1 MSNNRV
7 LVIDDEKL
15 ISWSL
20 AAMLKK
26 EGYQVETAAS
36 GNEALN
42 KFESFKPELVLL
54 DICLPDVSGL
64 DLLKRFKA
72 AHDDIYVVMMTA
84 YANADYA
91 VQALQDGAEDF
102 FGKPFNLDAIKHVV
116 NRAFEKRRLTKEVDY
131 FRRELRK
138 KSESDKLIGNSQ
150 KMIEVFKMIKICA
163 DTDAKTVLVTGESG
177 TGKELVAKAIHFYS
191 ARAHAPFIE
200 VNCAS
205 IPENLLENE
214 LFGHEKGAY
223 TDASKMHKGVFEM
236 AEGGS
241 VFLDEIGDMPFA
253 MQAKILKAVET
264 KRFRRLGGQDDVEAN
279 VRIITATHQNLPGM
293 VRDGKFRGD
302 LFFRLNVMNI
312 CLPSL
317 RERKEDIGA
326 LVQYFIE
333 TLNEEYGRNV
343 LGAAPET
350 LAYLTRY
357 QWPGNVREL
366 RNCIERLMML
376 DQEKILSAEFL
387 NPEIRQDSPAETAD
401 ASGVIRS
408 DFTGEHIVLPAT
420 GISLEELE
428 KLLIQLALK
437 KSGGNQTKAA
447 RFLKT
452 SRDTLRY
459 RMKKFGLCDSAKE
472 EDPEGGGSI
481 DLDSVADAGCHA
493 PDRKEF
499 DWS

>member
-7 LVIDDEKL
+7 LVVDDEKL

-36 GNEALN
+36 GKEALQ
-42 KFESFKPELVLL
+42 KFECFKPELVML
-54 DICLPDVSGL
+54 DISLPDLNGL
-64 DLLKRFKA
+64 ELLKRFKA
-72 AHDDIYVVMMTA
+72 ANEEIYIVMMTA
-84 YANADYA
+84 YANADSA

-102 FGKPFNLDAIKHVV
+102 FGKPFNLGAIKHVV
-116 NRAFEKRRLTKEVDY
+116 NRAFEKRRLKKEVDY

-138 KSESDKLIGNSQ
+138 KSDHDKLIGNSQ

-163 DTDAKTVLVTGESG
+163 DTDAKTVLITGESG
-177 TGKELVAKAIHFYS
+177 TGKELVAKAIHYHS
-191 ARAHAPFIE
+191 ARAEAPFIE
-200 VNCAS
+200 INCAS

-214 LFGHEKGAY
+214 LFGHERGAY

-264 KRFRRLGGQDDVEAN
+264 KRFRRLGGQEDVEAN
-279 VRIITATHQNLPGM
+279 VRIITATHQDLPAM
-293 VRDGKFRGD
+293 VRNGKFRAD

-312 CLPSL
+312 SLPSL
-317 RERKEDIGA
+317 RERKEDIGT

-350 LAYLTRY
+350 LEHLARY
-357 QWPGNVREL
+357 EWPGNVREL

-376 DQEKILSAEFL
+376 EQEKILSAGHL
-387 NPEIRQDSPAETAD
+387 SSEIRECGQAEQEESP
-401 ASGVIRS
+401 GVIRS
-408 DFTGEHIVLPAT
+408 DAAGEHIVLPAS

-428 KLLIQLALK
+428 KLLIQLALR

-447 RFLKT
+447 RYLKT

-459 RMKKFGLCDSAKE
+459 RMKKFGISDGTRE
-472 EDPEGGGSI
+472 EEGSPYGGDDAAAGDPPCSNRLQGAE
-481 DLDSVADAGCHA
+481 
-493 PDRKEF
+493 
-499 DWS
+499 WS